1 MSTPL
6 VGAELPETA
15 AGSRRWCFADQ
26 LGPHFLDGD
35 EQEVLLVESRAVF
48 RRRRFHRRKAH
59 LVLSALRHRAAEL
72 GPRGRLVSAEGY
84 AAGLAEAGVSPAAP
98 VSVCDP
104 TTYPARRFVRS
115 LAAGRVG
122 PGAGSVALLAERGFA
137 APHAEFAAWVRER
150 GRRRLTQDDW
160 YRRTRR
166 RLGLLVE
173 PDGSPV
179 GGSWSYDAD
188 NREPPPAGVARLADE
203 VALAEPWWPTEDEI
217 DAEVREDLD
226 RLAAEGVDF
235 AGEDGPR
242 RFAVTRTEALVALER
257 FLDGRLDAFGT
268 YEDAILSGDRWLAHS
283 LLSVPLN
290 LGLLDP
296 VEVARAAA
304 ARLASGARL
313 ASVEGF
319 VRQVVGWRDY
329 VWHLYWAQGEEYR
342 ERNALDAHE
351 PLPAWFASLDAGG
364 EVEAACLREALA
376 AVRQEGWTHH
386 IPRLMI
392 LGNWAMV
399 HGYDP
404 QATTAWF
411 HEHFVDG
418 YDWVMV
424 PNVVGMA
431 LHADGGV
438 MATKP
443 YAAGGAYLDRM
454 SDHCRGCRYDP
465 RTRVGTRACPFTAGY
480 WQFVNRHRDRLRGNP
495 RTARAVA
502 TLDRLTD
509 LDALLAQEAERGDSA
524 P

>member
-1 MSTPL
+1 MTAPL
-6 VGAELPETA
+6 VGGELPDRSPRT
-15 AGSRRWCFADQ
+15 RRWCFADQ
-26 LGPHFLDGD
+26 LGPHFLDD
-35 EQEVLLVESRAVF
+35 ERQQVLLVESHAVF
-48 RRRRFHRRKAH
+48 RRRRFHRRKVH

-72 GPRGRLVSAEGY
+72 GSRATLVRAQTY
-84 AAGLAEAGVSPAAP
+84 TAALAEAGVGPDAP

-104 TTYPARRFVRS
+104 TTYAARRLVRA
-115 LAAGRVG
+115 LADGRSG
-122 PGAGSVALLAERGFA
+122 PGPGSVEVLAERGFA

-150 GRRRLTQDDW
+150 GQRRLTQDDW

-179 GGSWSYDAD
+179 GGSWSYDGD
-188 NREPPPAGVARLADE
+188 NREPPPAGATRLADAVD
-203 VALAEPWWPTEDEI
+203 VADPWWPTEDEI
-217 DAEVREDLD
+217 DDEVREDLD
-226 RLAAEGVDF
+226 RLAAEGVEF
-235 AGEDGPR
+235 VGEDGPR
-242 RFAVTRTEALVALER
+242 RFAVTRAEALAALDR
-257 FLDGRLDAFGT
+257 FLTGRLEAFGS

-296 VEVARAAA
+296 VAVARATAD
-304 ARLASGARL
+304 RLADGARL

-319 VRQVVGWRDY
+319 VRQLVGWRDY
-329 VWHLYWAQGEEYR
+329 VWHLYWAQGEDYR
-342 ERNALDAHE
+342 ERNALAAHE
-351 PLPAWFASLDAGG
+351 PLPDWFASLDTAG
-364 EVEAACLREALA
+364 EVEAACLRDTLS

-392 LGNWAMV
+392 LGNWAMLR
-399 HGYDP
+399 GYDP

-454 SDHCRGCRYDP
+454 SDHCGGCRYDP
-465 RTRVGTRACPFTAGY
+465 RTRVGERACPFTAGY
-480 WQFVNRHRDRLRGNP
+480 WQFVHRHRDRLRRNP
-495 RTARAVA
+495 RTSRAVA
-502 TLDRLTD
+502 TLDRLKD
-509 LDALLAQEAERGDSA
+509 RDELLAQEAARGDAA